1 MSQKPLNL
9 VYKFGLAMAIV
20 LFASSCASTAET
32 DLRAMVEEAQQT
44 AEAARD
50 QAQSADDKA
59 SRALEAAQSAEQK
72 ASAAQSAAQSA
83 QTCCDENRE
92 RLDRM
97 FERSQQK

>member
-1 MSQKPLNL
+1 MSQKTLNL
-9 VYKFGLAMAIV
+9 VYKCGLAIAIV
-20 LFASSCASTAET
+20 IFASSCATTAET
-32 DLRAMVEEAQQT
+32 DLRAMVEQAQQT

-59 SRALEAAQSAEQK
+59 SRALETAQAADQK
-72 ASAAQSAAQSA
+72 ASEAQSAARSA